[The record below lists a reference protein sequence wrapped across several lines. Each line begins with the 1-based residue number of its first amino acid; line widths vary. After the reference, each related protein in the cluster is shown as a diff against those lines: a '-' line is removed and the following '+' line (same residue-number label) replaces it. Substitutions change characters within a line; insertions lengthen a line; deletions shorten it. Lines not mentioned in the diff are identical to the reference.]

1 VNPEAGPAARPHYTV
16 LGAGI
21 VGACCA
27 LALRQEGFPVTL
39 IDRDAPGMG
48 SSYGNAGLIQTGMP
62 IPVAT
67 PGMMHALPGYLTD
80 PESPLAIRWRHLP
93 ALAPFLLRLAAA
105 SRPQRVETIVK
116 AIHAI
121 AAPAGEA
128 HRAMARDAHATNLFG
143 SRGILF
149 VYPNEGACKAD
160 APVMELFERN
170 GASVERLHEDA
181 IRQMEPALDRSYRWA
196 YHLPDNFYTV
206 NPSALTGRYAAQFE
220 ALGGELVR
228 DDVHDLE
235 MGPDGPQ
242 ALLCASGR
250 RSIQHLVIA
259 LGAHANPFLK
269 RLGVR
274 LPLESGRGYHLMLPT
289 PGTEICGPV
298 VDGEVHFAA
307 TPMAE
312 GIRLAGTI
320 EFASVDAAPDWR
332 RADMLY
338 RLAKRML
345 PALDDTDAARWMGH
359 RPLLPDSLPA
369 IGHAPG
375 HHGVLLALG
384 HGQFGLTLGAITGQ
398 IIAALAAGREPPVD
412 LSPYR
417 PDRF

>member
-1 VNPEAGPAARPHYTV
+1 MNSQAGAAPKHHYTV

-21 VGACCA
+21 VGASCA
-27 LALRQEGFPVTL
+27 LALREEGFPVTL
-39 IDRDAPGMG
+39 IDRDAPGLG
-48 SSYGNAGLIQTGMP
+48 ASYGNAGLVQTGMP

-67 PGMMHALPGYLTD
+67 PGMMRALPRYLTD
-80 PESPLAIRWRHLP
+80 PQSPLAIRWRHLP
-93 ALAPFLLRLAAA
+93 RLAPFLFRLAAA
-105 SRPQRVETIVK
+105 SRPDRVETIAK

-128 HRAMARDAHATNLFG
+128 HRTMARDAGATDLFG

-149 VYPNEGACKAD
+149 VYPGEASYQAD

-170 GASVERLHEDA
+170 GARVERLEEDA
-181 IRQMEPALDRSYRWA
+181 IRQMEPALDRSYRRA

-206 NPSALTGRYAAQFE
+206 DPSALTGRYAMRFE

-228 DDVHDLE
+228 DEVHDLE
-235 MGPDGPQ
+235 LGPDGPR
-242 ALLCASGR
+242 ALSCAGGR
-250 RSIQHLVIA
+250 RTIDHLVIA
-259 LGAHANPFLK
+259 LGAHAIPFLK

-274 LPLESGRGYHLMLPT
+274 LPLQSGRGYHLMLPT
-289 PGTEICGPV
+289 PGAGIGGPV
-298 VDGEVHFAA
+298 VDGQAHFAA
-307 TPMAE
+307 TPMT
-312 GIRLAGTI
+312 GGMRLAGTI

-338 RLAKRML
+338 GLAKRML
-345 PALDDTDAARWMGH
+345 PALVDSGAVRWMGH

-369 IGHAPG
+369 IGRAPG
-375 HHGVLLALG
+375 HPTILLALG
-384 HGQFGLTLGAITGQ
+384 HGQFGLTLGPITGR

-412 LSPYR
+412 LAPYR

>member
-1 VNPEAGPAARPHYTV
+1 
-16 LGAGI
+16 
-21 VGACCA
+21 
-27 LALRQEGFPVTL
+27 
-39 IDRDAPGMG
+39 
-48 SSYGNAGLIQTGMP
+48 MP

-67 PGMMHALPGYLTD
+67 PGMMHALPRYLTD
-80 PESPLAIRWRHLP
+80 PQSPLAIRWRHLP
-93 ALAPFLLRLAAA
+93 GLAPFLLRLAAA
-105 SRPQRVETIVK
+105 SRPRRVKTIAK

-128 HRAMARDAHATNLFG
+128 HRAMARDADAADLFG
-143 SRGILF
+143 SPGILF
-149 VYPNEGACKAD
+149 VYPREGAYRAD
-160 APVMELFERN
+160 APVMELFESN
-170 GASVERLHEDA
+170 GASVERLDEDA

-196 YHLPDNFYTV
+196 CHLPDNFYTV
-206 NPSALTGRYAAQFE
+206 NPSALTGRYATRFE
-220 ALGGELVR
+220 TLGGEVVR
-228 DDVHDLE
+228 DDVRDLE
-235 MGPDGPQ
+235 IGPDGPQ

-250 RSIQHLVIA
+250 RTIHRLVIA
-259 LGAHANPFLK
+259 LGAHANPLLK

-289 PGTEICGPV
+289 PGTEIAGPV

-312 GIRLAGTI
+312 GMRLAGTI

-338 RLAKRML
+338 ELARRML
-345 PALDDTDAARWMGH
+345 PALENDGAARWMGH

-369 IGHAPG
+369 IGRAPG
-375 HHGVLLALG
+375 HPKVLLALG

-398 IIAALAAGREPPVD
+398 IIAALAAGRDPPLD
-412 LSPYR
+412 LTPYR